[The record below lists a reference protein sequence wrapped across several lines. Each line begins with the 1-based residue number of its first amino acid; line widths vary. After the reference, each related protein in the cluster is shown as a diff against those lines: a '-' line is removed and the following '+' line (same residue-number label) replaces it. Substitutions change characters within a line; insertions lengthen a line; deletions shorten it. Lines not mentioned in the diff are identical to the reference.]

1 MKLLFLLALIPV
13 VAAQADEPTIRFD
26 NRPEAGIPMEARRQE
41 KDLPAA
47 VDLPANATSL
57 PTLHTLTDGNIKS
70 VRIRY
75 YNKDVWTTEEQAQAY
90 VRSYL
95 AAKTTELYG
104 FQVWSQS
111 VGIPEIECF
120 IEYTDEYRS
129 KRREQNKPCESGRLL
144 LWNTE
149 SCFRDASGRW
159 WYVSAFDH
167 FHKHHPKGNR
177 EFAKH
182 DPGEIPKAP
191 PEPSAKP
198 IASLPT
204 GSWNIVFTNGVNERC
219 EIRLD
224 GTATVK
230 EPLRSAAGTVKAIGS
245 SYQIDFADSRVERWT
260 RIGRRFVVEHW
271 ASSPKDERSS
281 APVLGIAE
289 QE

>member
-1 MKLLFLLALIPV
+1 MKLLFLLALVPV
-13 VAAQADEPTIRFD
+13 VAARADEPTIRFD
-26 NRPEAGIPMEARRQE
+26 NRPEAGIPREARMQE
-41 KDLPAA
+41 KDPPAA
-47 VDLPANATSL
+47 DDLPANATML
-57 PTLHTLTDGNIKS
+57 PTLHTLTDGKIKS

-104 FQVWSQS
+104 FQIWSQS

-120 IEYTDEYRS
+120 VEYTDEYRN
-129 KRREQNKPCESGRLL
+129 KRHEQNKHCIEGRLL

-149 SCFRDASGRW
+149 SCFCDASGRW

-177 EFAKH
+177 ELAKH
-182 DPGEIPKAP
+182 DPSEIPNAP
-191 PEPSAKP
+191 TEPEGKP
-198 IASLPT
+198 IASFPT
-204 GSWNIVFTNGVNERC
+204 GSWKIVFTNGVNELC
-219 EIRLD
+219 EIHLD

-230 EPLRSAAGTVKAIGS
+230 EPLRSADGTVKAIDA
-245 SYQIDFADSRVERWT
+245 SYQIDFTDNRVERWT
-260 RIGRRFVVEHW
+260 RIGNRFVVEHW
-271 ASSPKDERSS
+271 TSGPGIERS

-289 QE
+289 RE